1 MSFKQHNMWTVKWY
15 GDEGSA
21 PIGQRTFKTRDG
33 AMALYLTIK
42 FDAELAET
50 VPLPRIFEE
59 SHEVVT
65 QEIKLDWSYV

>member
-1 MSFKQHNMWTVKWY
+1 MSFRQHNIWTVKWY

-21 PIGQRTFKTRDG
+21 PIGQQTFKIRDG
-33 AMALYLTIK
+33 AMALYLT
-42 FDAELAET
+42 ET